1 MSNEVDKP
9 TDFDI
14 ENYSIEELINILGL
28 GSEIPLTNEKIVST
42 IEKMKTQFQKNEDL
56 QLPEK
61 RGLLDN
67 FLDFFNKINK
77 KLLNYK
83 KTETVRDI
91 FDEEISAGGI
101 TRKAKPINTRGPRQ
115 TELFDKDIMAETR
128 ISNLK
133 DTNPMPAGPFDQ
145 ISTDYK
151 NQLLRNTYKKLV
163 TIDSH
168 YRSILLESDCSG
180 NTIVGSNNKLMEMAS
195 DFTVN
200 LVPPLKNVLDITFND
215 VYIPHSWYVFSKDY
229 GTNYYIEEKNDTKKF
244 VKIEEIKYNSV
255 EELVNQLNIK
265 TQDIS
270 FNEIYS
276 GKIEIQN
283 KSGEE
288 IIIKWYSLEV
298 PSDDNVCN
306 QTGFGGKV
314 DYNLGWLLGFRETQN
329 KIAAGEKIRAEADI
343 DMFGSSYVYITLDD
357 FNSNKPNQDLVS
369 FTNNTASFS
378 MPSYYVSTTM
388 KPGSECLGI
397 QDPYF
402 NGSCGK
408 KYANKDLS
416 SNLTSAQRYTIEQIR
431 NAMISRK
438 SDRYNSPNSRDVF
451 ARILLDQNSNFTRYT
466 NINLEYTKRYYFGP
480 VNIKKLRIKLLNDK
494 GIPIE
499 MKHHDWN
506 FSFYATIKYQN

>member
-1 MSNEVDKP
+1 MPGDIDKP

-28 GSEIPLTNEKIVST
+28 GSEIPLTNEKIVT
-42 IEKMKTQFQKNEDL
+42 TVEKIKKQFQENENLSDNI
-56 QLPEK
+56 
-61 RGLLDN
+61 RDN

-83 KTETVRDI
+83 KETTVRDL

-101 TRKAKPINTRGPRQ
+101 TRKAIPINSRGPRKA
-115 TELFDKDIMAETR
+115 ELYDKEVMGETR

-133 DTNPMPAGPFDQ
+133 DPNPMPAGPYDQ

-151 NQLLRNTYKKLV
+151 NPLLRNTYKKLV

-168 YRSILLESDCSG
+168 YRSILLDSDCSG
-180 NTIVGSNNKLMEMAS
+180 NPIIGSNNKLMEMAS

-215 VYIPHSWYVFSKDY
+215 VYIPHSWKVFSKDY
-229 GTNYYIEEKNDTKKF
+229 GTHYYIEEKGGVTKF
-244 VKIEEIKYNSV
+244 IKITERTYNSV
-255 EELVNQLNIK
+255 QQLINVLNEN
-265 TQDIS
+265 TEDIR
-270 FNEIYS
+270 FDEVYP
-276 GKIEIQN
+276 GQIEIEN
-283 KSGEE
+283 IGGTE
-288 IIIKWYSLEV
+288 IVLKWYSLDV
-298 PSDDNVCN
+298 PADDNVCN

-314 DYNLGWLLGFRETQN
+314 DYNLGWLLGFRETQYT
-329 KIAAGEKIRAEADI
+329 ISVGEKIMAEADI

-369 FTNNTASFS
+369 FTNNTSSFS
-378 MPSYYVSTTM
+378 MPSYYVRTTM

-397 QDPYF
+397 QDPDF
-402 NGSCGK
+402 NSSCGK

-438 SDRYNSPNSRDVF
+438 SNRYDSPNSRDIF
-451 ARILLDQNSNFTRYT
+451 ARILLNQNSNFTTYT

-480 VNIKKLRIKLLNDK
+480 VNLKKLRITLLNDK

>member
-1 MSNEVDKP
+1 MSGEIDKP

-28 GSEIPLTNEKIVST
+28 GSEIPLTNEKIVT
-42 IEKMKTQFQKNEDL
+42 TVEKIKKKFKENKSLSDEV
-56 QLPEK
+56 
-61 RGLLDN
+61 RDN

-83 KTETVRDI
+83 KTETVRDL

-101 TRKAKPINTRGPRQ
+101 TRKARPINSRGPRKA
-115 TELFDKDIMAETR
+115 ELFDKDIMGETR
-128 ISNLK
+128 ITNLK
-133 DTNPMPAGPFDQ
+133 DPNPMPAGPFDQ

-151 NQLLRNTYKKLV
+151 NPLLRNTYKKLV

-180 NTIVGSNNKLMEMAS
+180 NTILGSNNKLMEMAS

-215 VYIPHSWYVFSKDY
+215 VYIPHSWKVFSKDY
-229 GTNYYIEEKNDTKKF
+229 GTHYYIEEKNGVTKF
-244 VKIEEIKYNSV
+244 IKITERTYNSV
-255 EELVNQLNIK
+255 QQLVDELNSYAE
-265 TQDIS
+265 DII
-270 FNEIYS
+270 FDEVYP
-276 GKIEIQN
+276 GQIEIEN
-283 KSGEE
+283 AGDTE
-288 IIIKWYSLEV
+288 IVLKWYSLDV
-298 PSDDNVCN
+298 PADENVCN

-314 DYNLGWLLGFRETQN
+314 DYNLGWLLGFRET
-329 KIAAGEKIRAEADI
+329 KYTVKSGEKIMAEADI

-378 MPSYYVSTTM
+378 MPSYYVKTTM
-388 KPGSECLGI
+388 KPGEDCLNLVEET
-397 QDPYF
+397 Y
-402 NGSCGK
+402 NSSCGRK
-408 KYANKDLS
+408 NASKDLS

-438 SDRYNSPNSRDVF
+438 SDRYDSPNSRDIF

-480 VNIKKLRIKLLNDK
+480 VNLKKLRITLLNDK